1 MMTERCNF
9 AKNNA
14 LDMEPKN
21 SILIPNPSNELV
33 AFIEKTKRQN
43 TE

>member
-1 MMTERCNF
+1 MIKRCNF
-9 AKNNA
+9 AKNSAIN
-14 LDMEPKN
+14 MGTTN
-21 SILIPNPSNELV
+21 TVYIQNPSNELV